1 MSLQIPNPP
10 PKTPTHSDDFPKTQE
25 NKNKRDGNWQN
36 SPLKTGAAPESNSP
50 KKSLPATNSQAR
62 ETPFPQPSSEQFF
75 QAESIPILN
84 PISHLKIRPN
94 YFFFLKNPNIDQS
107 HIIRETKITTQC
119 KKWKHES
126 ETKDP
131 ILQNPIKKK
140 IKHKLRALD

>member
-94 YFFFLKNPNIDQS
+94 YFFSLKTPISINPTS
-107 HIIRETKITTQC
+107 
-119 KKWKHES
+119 S
-126 ETKDP
+126 EKRRSQRNARNGNMNRKQKTPSSKTP
-131 ILQNPIKKK
+131 LKKK
-140 IKHKLRALD
+140 SNIS